1 MSRTIA
7 LCFEYDGTAFC
18 GSQWQTDGRS
28 VQGELETAWRRLTGE
43 TLRWTFAGRTDA
55 GVHALAQV
63 AHCQSE
69 TRHSLDT
76 LARALNALTA
86 ADLTIHEAWELPG
99 NFHARFSARQRSYRY
114 LLDISPSPSALLH
127 ERVLAVGLPLD
138 IAAMAQA
145 LELLVGEHDFAAFTG
160 AGQVGGT
167 LRTCS
172 AASIAPGELLG
183 RPLVTVNLS
192 ANAFLKHMI
201 RNIVGTLLLVGQ
213 GRLDVAGWAAVF
225 ASRDRRQAGPTAP
238 PHGLYLETISY
249 DPMFAPLEASTR
261 WDGKT
266 YWRTYQES
274 SKAAR

>member
-28 VQGELETAWRRLTGE
+28 VQGDLEAAWRRLTGE

-76 LARALNALTA
+76 LVRALNALTA

-99 NFHARFSARQRSYRY
+99 DFHARFSARQRSYRY
-114 LLDISPSPSALLH
+114 LLDLSPSPSALLH
-127 ERVLAVGLPLD
+127 ERVLAVGQPLD

-172 AASIAPGELLG
+172 AASIAAGEMLG

-201 RNIVGTLLLVGQ
+201 RNIVGTLLMVGQ
-213 GRLDVAGWAAVF
+213 GRMDLDGWAAVF
-225 ASRDRRQAGPTAP
+225 ASRDRRKAGPTAP

-249 DPMFAPLEASTR
+249 DPAFAPLEASAR

-266 YWRTYQES
+266 AWRTYGKS
-274 SKAAR
+274 SQPAR